1 MKNLERKK
9 KIFDWKVF
17 ILLHIVIVGDKMSI
31 LNHPFALLLA
41 VIPLLIVQLA
51 LLIYAAYDW
60 YKQGSQL
67 ENRYV
72 WLVLILVVNIIGP
85 LVYFWKAPRDTLKII

>member
-1 MKNLERKK
+1 
-9 KIFDWKVF
+9 
-17 ILLHIVIVGDKMSI
+17 MSI
-31 LNHPFALLLA
+31 LNHPLALLIA

-51 LLIYAAYDW
+51 LMIYAAYDW
-60 YKQGSQL
+60 NKQGSQL
-67 ENRYV
+67 ENRYI